1 MDSSRQ
7 ALENADLEKLN
18 DKDKQELRQFL
29 ANESQRSQI
38 QSRKLLSPRCRQY
51 PCDRTN
57 NRYCRLVP
65 CTSADRFIFCRN
77 PRPDRSVLEK
87 MRDRCHS
94 KLEAGEW
101 GGEVLG

>member
-38 QSRKLLSPRCRQY
+38 QSRQSPYSPAAFARLLTILPRQK
-51 PCDRTN
+51 P
-57 NRYCRLVP
+57 
-65 CTSADRFIFCRN
+65 
-77 PRPDRSVLEK
+77 
-87 MRDRCHS
+87 MR
-94 KLEAGEW
+94 
-101 GGEVLG
+101 